1 MHSKGLRLIL
11 DDSHLFGV
19 IEKLIPRRTTSHC
32 YAYTPLHLFDTDVE
46 FHSTEEDYARL
57 ASSHTIILLD
67 HSMIEM
73 LYYVLM
79 LNKFVLDLGSEVITS
94 KTSHLF
100 NMIILFT
107 TKNRKNDKEQ
117 RSGTQMV

>member
-1 MHSKGLRLIL
+1 
-11 DDSHLFGV
+11 
-19 IEKLIPRRTTSHC
+19 
-32 YAYTPLHLFDTDVE
+32 
-46 FHSTEEDYARL
+46 
-57 ASSHTIILLD
+57 
-67 HSMIEM
+67 MIEM